1 MEQKALVF
9 EKQCINKNAFHKH
22 KHLIDINKVG
32 IDNIVISSKFHVAKR
47 VHFNVIGYITNY
59 VKPLWIK
66 LPQLNGNGKY
76 FDNNKSV
83 NLLVHDKK
91 LLIKYNAIWDKISNL
106 LKIGFDREPA
116 YNDKYIK
123 TKIRICND
131 RIIQA
136 FMITKCLKIMNVV
149 LVYL

>member
-1 MEQKALVF
+1 MNE
-9 EKQCINKNAFHKH
+9 
-22 KHLIDINKVG
+22 
-32 IDNIVISSKFHVAKR
+32 
-47 VHFNVIGYITNY
+47 
-59 VKPLWIK
+59 
-66 LPQLNGNGKY
+66 NGKY

-106 LKIGFDREPA
+106 LKIGFDREPV

-131 RIIQA
+131 RLMQT
-136 FMITKCLKIMNVV
+136 FVITKCLKIMNVV